1 MIGKKTMDT
10 SVSDW
15 EIIIKNGSSLNASVY
30 SKQLIQTMEI
40 AFYLLCAIVVHA
52 YGGYALLGI
61 LFKRFTNF
69 KEHE

>member
-1 MIGKKTMDT
+1 MR
-10 SVSDW
+10 SRVSDW
-15 EIIIKNGSSLNASVY
+15 EIKIKNGSSLRDSVY
-30 SKQLIQTMEI
+30 SKQPIQTMEI